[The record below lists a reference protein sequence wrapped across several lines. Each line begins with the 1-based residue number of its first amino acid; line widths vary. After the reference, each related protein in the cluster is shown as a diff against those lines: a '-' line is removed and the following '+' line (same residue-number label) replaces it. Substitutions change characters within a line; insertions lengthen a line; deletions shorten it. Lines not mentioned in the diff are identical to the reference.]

1 MKNTF
6 QDQSVGYDVAVFGA
20 GPAGIAASVAAAREG
35 ARVVLVER
43 MGYLGGNMASGL
55 PFLAFFDMYKKRIVG
70 GLAERMVEELARL
83 NATSGHRY
91 CPVHLSVTS
100 IDPFLSRIICFK
112 WAKEYGIDLLLHC
125 EVSDARV
132 EDGVLKQVTVTGKG
146 QHINISADVFIDTTG
161 DGDVGYLAGE
171 EYELGQEGSHA
182 LQPPSLLFNL
192 GGVDFDKVCDYI
204 EEHPDEVT
212 SNCNGRSHI
221 QEGYNAEFLR
231 GNDGHIFVG
240 MRQLIQRLKAE
251 NKCPIDRD
259 TIIYI
264 RLPIPGQ
271 ATINSIRVRDFN
283 GVDIHSLSAGESYA
297 HLQILPLVE
306 MLREYV
312 PGFEN
317 CYITSVNPSIGVR
330 ETRRLCGIRTLTE
343 DDCISGH
350 IPDDSIAIY
359 SYFIDR
365 HSSTDSHTYTQ
376 SIKKPYGVPYGCTV
390 AKSIDGLMMAG
401 RCISQ
406 DSTAL
411 ATSRIMTL
419 CMAVGEAAGVG
430 AALASKEKIGPRDVD
445 VSEVRRIHSK
455 NGAILTWSEN

>member
-1 MKNTF
+1 MKNNF
-6 QDQSVGYDVAVFGA
+6 EHQAVLYDVAVIGA
-20 GPAGIAASVAAAREG
+20 GPAGVAAAVAAARQG

-55 PFLAFFDMYKKRIVG
+55 PFLAFFDMNQKRIVG
-70 GLAERMVEELARL
+70 GLAQKMVEDLAAL
-83 NATSGHRY
+83 DGTSGHRY

-100 IDPFLSRIICFK
+100 VNPFLSRIICFA

-125 EVSDARV
+125 EVSDAQV
-132 EDGVLKQVTVTGKG
+132 VDGVLKTVTVTGKG
-146 QHINISADVFIDTTG
+146 QHIDISAHVFIDTTG

-171 EYELGQEGSHA
+171 EYELGREDTHE
-182 LQPPSLLFNL
+182 LQPPSLLFNV
-192 GGVDFDKVCDYI
+192 GGVDFDQVCDYI
-204 EEHPDEVT
+204 QEHPDEVT

-221 QEGYNAEFLR
+221 REGYNAQFLR
-231 GNDGHIFVG
+231 DNEGHVFVG
-240 MRQLIQRLKAE
+240 MRQLIAKLKE
-251 NKCPIDRD
+251 KGKCPIDRD

-271 ATINSIRVRDFN
+271 ATLNSIRVRDFN
-283 GVDIHSLSAGESYA
+283 GVDLQSLSNGESYA

-306 MLREYV
+306 MLRAHV

-317 CYITSVNPSIGVR
+317 CYITSINPAIGVR
-330 ETRRLCGIRTLTE
+330 ETRRLSGIRMLTE
-343 DDCISGH
+343 EDCVGGV
-350 IPDDSIAIY
+350 IPEDSVAIY

-376 SIKKPYGVPYGCTV
+376 SIHKPYGVPYGCTV
-390 AKSIDGLMMAG
+390 AKHIDGLMMAG

-406 DSTAL
+406 DDTAL

-419 CMAVGEAAGVG
+419 CMAVGEAAGIG
-430 AALASKEKIGPRDVD
+430 AALAAQQGISPRDVD
-445 VSEVRRIHSK
+445 VREVRKILLAH
-455 NGAILTWSEN
+455 GAILTWEEQ